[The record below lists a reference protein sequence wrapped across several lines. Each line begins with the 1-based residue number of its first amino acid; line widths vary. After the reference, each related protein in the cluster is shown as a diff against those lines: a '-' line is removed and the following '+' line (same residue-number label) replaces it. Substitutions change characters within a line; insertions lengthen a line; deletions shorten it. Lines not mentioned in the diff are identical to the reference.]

1 MRRLLKKCKDL
12 AKMTHQSTSVAN
24 QQLKDK
30 CKELG
35 VKFTKLLNPCETRWN
50 SYFDCGRSILRLKV
64 VLQALFTD
72 DESGVWSPHALSL
85 SEWKLLQGA
94 VQVLKPFWL
103 TTKAWEAEKT
113 PTLNLVIE
121 RVYTMHEELTDFI
134 RDRHNCRFDW
144 ISRNSRREMTY
155 KFLSRVGE
163 MYFQVSLK
171 SLRKKFTF

>member
-50 SYFDCGRSILRLKV
+50 SYYDCGRSILRLKV

-134 RDRHNCRFDW
+134 RDRHNCRFDCHHFHFH
-144 ISRNSRREMTY
+144 SP
-155 KFLSRVGE
+155 
-163 MYFQVSLK
+163 K
-171 SLRKKFTF
+171 SLSPLGDFSGVTLACNDGLQF